1 MNRVQELIGLG
12 AATVVVPG
20 NLPIGCLPIYLTE
33 FEASSTAQDYDPKT
47 GCLSW
52 LNELAIYHN
61 ELLQK
66 ELSRVRGL
74 YPHAALI
81 YADYYNAAMRF
92 YLSPTQFGELDAIFL
107 FLFDFCEN
115 LALAIAY

>member
-1 MNRVQELIGLG
+1 MQELIGLG